1 MATHLPG
8 RTDNEIKNYWNTR
21 IKRRQRAG
29 LPLYPPPLCFQA
41 SNYSQNNHTENE
53 FSCYYKEKNEKTIG
67 IPSIILDNIKGN
79 RGNVPYAPP
88 FPENTFRSMM
98 GQSYGSQPSGF
109 MNQVTNH
116 LKQLQEPQPLLPTFH
131 GSFAN
136 GFSRLDQLSDF
147 SRNAC
152 RTLGMVY
159 PPDSDPNCRNLNPF
173 EGSTSGSHALLNG
186 KFSASKPIIGDLM
199 LELPSF
205 QYPETD
211 SSSWLSHPSTPLQP
225 IQTHVQPPP
234 ATVPDCASSHN
245 SGLLEDLL
253 HEAKTFCNSNNQPSA
268 RSSNCSTPLPS
279 SIAESSLPG
288 SCETGWEE
296 FNDPISPLACSAAS
310 IFSESTTPIS
320 GFLINEYLPSKVAS
334 GAGLIQVTADDCPTP
349 NIGKNEDQPGFMRP
363 DSLLETDCPEGITEA
378 AKNQTILNNVLAT
391 LLSDDFHGESQPIG
405 TSSVLDNSAEL
416 DSCPWNNMPHF
427 QLSNIS

>member
-131 GSFAN
+131 GS
-136 GFSRLDQLSDF
+136 LSLMD
-147 SRNAC
+147 S
-152 RTLGMVY
+152 
-159 PPDSDPNCRNLNPF
+159 PD
-173 EGSTSGSHALLNG
+173 
-186 KFSASKPIIGDLM
+186 
-199 LELPSF
+199 
-205 QYPETD
+205 
-211 SSSWLSHPSTPLQP
+211 W
-225 IQTHVQPPP
+225 
-234 ATVPDCASSHN
+234 
-245 SGLLEDLL
+245 
-253 HEAKTFCNSNNQPSA
+253 
-268 RSSNCSTPLPS
+268 
-279 SIAESSLPG
+279 
-288 SCETGWEE
+288 
-296 FNDPISPLACSAAS
+296 IS
-310 IFSESTTPIS
+310 
-320 GFLINEYLPSKVAS
+320 
-334 GAGLIQVTADDCPTP
+334 
-349 NIGKNEDQPGFMRP
+349 
-363 DSLLETDCPEGITEA
+363 
-378 AKNQTILNNVLAT
+378 
-391 LLSDDFHGESQPIG
+391 
-405 TSSVLDNSAEL
+405 
-416 DSCPWNNMPHF
+416 
-427 QLSNIS
+427 